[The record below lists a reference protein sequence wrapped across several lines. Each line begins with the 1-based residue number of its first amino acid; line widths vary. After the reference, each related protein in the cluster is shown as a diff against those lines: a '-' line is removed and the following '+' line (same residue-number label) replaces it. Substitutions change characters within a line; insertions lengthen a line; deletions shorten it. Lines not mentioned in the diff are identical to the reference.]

1 MEINKRELNNIRGG
15 TLVSKFII
23 VGGVITFIIG
33 IIDGFFRPK
42 RCN

>member
-1 MEINKRELNNIRGG
+1 MILNKQELNNIRGG
-15 TLVSKFII
+15 GIASKFII
-23 VGGVITFIIG
+23 IGGVITFIIG